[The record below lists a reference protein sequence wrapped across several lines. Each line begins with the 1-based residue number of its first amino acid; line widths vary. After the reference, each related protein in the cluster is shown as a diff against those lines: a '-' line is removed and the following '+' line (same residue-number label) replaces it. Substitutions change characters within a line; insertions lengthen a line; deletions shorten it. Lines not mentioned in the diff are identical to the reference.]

1 MNAPDAFLFV
11 AELVGW
17 LAGLCIL
24 AAVISDYAWP
34 WIDGLWRARCARP
47 QATYKSRKA

>member
-1 MNAPDAFLFV
+1 MISLLTLLLLTGCLGVLFVVLAFL
-11 AELVGW
+11 
-17 LAGLCIL
+17 
-24 AAVISDYAWP
+24 SDYAWP